1 VTPLVE
7 LRDVEFTYPAAG
19 GAAPRRPFAI
29 RDLSVTVAD
38 GEIFG
43 VIGPNASGKT
53 TLIRLLSRVLVPVR
67 GEILIAGR
75 PLSALARADVARDI
89 AVVPQDV
96 PQGFPYTVQE
106 LVLMGR
112 YPHAPRRLFESA
124 ADREHAQQALTATG
138 VLDLRA
144 ERLDRLSG
152 GERQR
157 VMLARALAQRPR
169 LLVLDEPTAHLDLR
183 HQVECVGL
191 LRRLNR
197 DAGLGVVLVSHDLNM
212 AAEICDRVLL
222 LDQGAAVRV
231 GTPKTVMTAVTLEAV
246 YGCRMAVDTHAA
258 TGRPTVQLIWP
269 A

>member
-1 VTPLVE
+1 MTPLVE
-7 LRDVEFTYPAAG
+7 LREVEFAYPAAG
-19 GAAPRRPFAI
+19 GPVPRRPFAI
-29 RDLSVTVAD
+29 RALSVTVED

-53 TLIRLLSRVLVPVR
+53 TLIRLLSRVLVPAR

-75 PLSALARADVARDI
+75 PLGALARADVARDI

-96 PQGFPYTVQE
+96 PQGFPYTVEE

-112 YPHAPRRLFESA
+112 YPHSPRRLFDSDD
-124 ADREHAQQALTATG
+124 DREHAREALGATG
-138 VLDLRA
+138 VLDLRT

-197 DAGLGVVLVSHDLNM
+197 ESGLGIVLVSHDLNM
-212 AAEICDRVLL
+212 AAEICDRLLL
-222 LDQGAAVRV
+222 LDRGAAVGV
-231 GTPKTVMTAVTLEAV
+231 GTPKVVLTEATLEAV
-246 YGCRMAVDTHAA
+246 YGCRIAVGTHSA

-269 A
+269 R

>member
-7 LRDVEFTYPAAG
+7 LREVEFVYPAAG
-19 GAAPRRPFAI
+19 GPVPRRPFAI
-29 RDLSVTVAD
+29 RALSVTVDD

-53 TLIRLLSRVLVPVR
+53 TLIRLLSRVLVPLR

-75 PLSALARADVARDI
+75 PLGTLTRADVARDI

-112 YPHAPRRLFESA
+112 YPHSPRRLFESDD
-124 ADREHAQQALTATG
+124 DREHAQQALAATG
-138 VLDLRA
+138 VLELRG

-169 LLVLDEPTAHLDLR
+169 LLVLDEPTAHLDP
-183 HQVECVGL
+183 
-191 LRRLNR
+191 
-197 DAGLGVVLVSHDLNM
+197 A
-212 AAEICDRVLL
+212 AAERLIDDVVACSAHRSILLITHRPEGLEHMHEILAVDGDGHSSLRVMPL
-222 LDQGAAVRV
+222 AT
-231 GTPKTVMTAVTLEAV
+231 GTPAST
-246 YGCRMAVDTHAA
+246 
-258 TGRPTVQLIWP
+258 P
-269 A
+269 